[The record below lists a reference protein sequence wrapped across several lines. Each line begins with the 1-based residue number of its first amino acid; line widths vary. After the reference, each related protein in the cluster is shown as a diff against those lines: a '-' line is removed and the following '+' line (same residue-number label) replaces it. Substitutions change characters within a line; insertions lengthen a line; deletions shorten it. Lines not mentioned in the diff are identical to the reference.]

1 MIDLATTTPTLARFV
16 RELESQAPRVLTA
29 READVAGAAPEDVEA
44 AWLGWAARIV
54 DEHRSVVVFSEL
66 LGHLASAGAPYETL
80 CAVQRLIG
88 DELRHVRLC
97 AEVAALFAP
106 LDALAIDLDD
116 LGLPPSSDPPAARA
130 LAIVA
135 RELVVAEGESIAVL
149 RAYRD
154 AASDVACRE
163 ALSILLADEAR
174 HYAAGRHLFDRL
186 AASLDPGAIGPTLA
200 ALPELMRRD
209 AVAIREAHR
218 RGATGGPGRRFG
230 VSIRAHEA
238 PPSIAHLAA

>member
-16 RELESQAPRVLTA
+16 RDLEAQAPRVLTA
-29 READVAGAAPEDVEA
+29 READTEGAAPAAAEA

-66 LGHLASAGAPYETL
+66 LGHLASAGAPYAAL
-80 CAVQRLIG
+80 CAVQRLL
-88 DELRHVRLC
+88 ELRHVRLC
-97 AEVAALFAP
+97 AEVAALFGP

-116 LGLPPSSDPPAARA
+116 LALPPSSEPPAARA

-135 RELVVAEGESIAVL
+135 RELDVAEGESVAVL

-174 HYAAGRHLFDRL
+174 HYATGRHLFDRL
-186 AASLDPGAIGPTLA
+186 AASLDRRAIAPALE
-200 ALPELMRRD
+200 ALPALMRRD

-230 VSIRAHEA
+230 VSIRACEA
-238 PPSIAHLAA
+238 PPSIVHLAA

>member
-1 MIDLATTTPTLARFV
+1 MIDLASTSPTLGRFV
-16 RELESQAPRVLTA
+16 RELEAQAPRVRTRRQVDRSGA
-29 READVAGAAPEDVEA
+29 SREDLEA
-44 AWLGWAARIV
+44 SWLGWATRIV
-54 DEHRSVVVFSEL
+54 DEHRSVIVFSEL
-66 LGHLASAGAPYETL
+66 LGHLASLAAPYEAL

-97 AEVAALFAP
+97 AEVASFFGP
-106 LDALAIDLDD
+106 LDALEIELDG
-116 LGLPPSSDPPAARA
+116 LGLPPSTDPPAARA

-154 AASDVACRE
+154 AASEPACRE

-186 AASLDPGAIGPTLA
+186 VACLD
-200 ALPELMRRD
+200 RD
-209 AVAIREAHR
+209 AIAPMLERLPAIMREDAIAIREAHR
-218 RGATGGPGRRFG
+218 RGATDGPGRRYG
-230 VSIRAHEA
+230 VSIRAAEA